1 MFMPKTVRA
10 ILAGTVAVATMVATT
25 PVASARDIEETEVSA
40 GGCIKYYISYLDKF
54 DDFMMTIK
62 YNKRGAMQCS
72 IQLTPLDSDFG
83 PAPRFGRGMIG
94 RRPPASSGRRTKTP
108 CTSGSCLMTTTR
120 WSIAARSIVSGF
132 ELVL

>member
-10 ILAGTVAVATMVATT
+10 ILAGAVAVATMVATT

-62 YNKRGAMQCS
+62 YHKRGAMQCS
-72 IQLTPLDSDFG
+72 IQLTP
-83 PAPRFGRGMIG
+83 PRFGF
-94 RRPPASSGRRTKTP
+94 RPRPQAP
-108 CTSGSCLMTTTR
+108 
-120 WSIAARSIVSGF
+120 AAR
-132 ELVL
+132 

>member
-1 MFMPKTVRA
+1 MAGNELLHRRDTIHVYAQTVRA
-10 ILAGTVAVATMVATT
+10 ILAGTVAVATMMATT

-62 YNKRGAMQCS
+62 YHKRGAMQCS

-83 PAPRFGRGMIG
+83 PAPQA
-94 RRPPASSGRRTKTP
+94 PAAG
-108 CTSGSCLMTTTR
+108 
-120 WSIAARSIVSGF
+120 
-132 ELVL
+132 